1 MLGRRRWFAVTLGIV
16 ALAACACGSSRSSGS
31 SSGTSASSTAASKPP
46 KVAVVLFGPANDGGW
61 NTTWTAAVDKL
72 KAAISGIDV
81 TVVPNVNPGAQAQ
94 KTLSTLGE
102 QGYGLVV
109 VTGGYTTADFKR
121 ATAAYPNTQFVNLFG
136 TDIGSNLSRFDIGL
150 EDSRYLD
157 GMLAAM
163 STKSNVIGEVGGYP
177 IPVEIRTLDAL
188 ALGARSINPKIKVK
202 ILWVNSFYDPAKERQ
217 AAQALVDSGADV
229 LVMDSNTPAVASV
242 AKANNV
248 KFIGYGISRNA
259 DAPKQWLGAFSFN
272 WAPYLIDWT
281 KKIQA
286 GDFKSGLFY
295 WGLPNGVVGRTPYGS
310 SVSQAE
316 IDQID
321 NMMQKI
327 KSGEFKV
334 FQGPITSNTGKVVVP
349 KGQAIDTPKAL
360 AACCTWYN
368 ENIEGN
374 SSSS

>member
-1 MLGRRRWFAVTLGIV
+1 MDRDLLVIV
-16 ALAACACGSSRSSGS
+16 ALAACACGSSRSSGGS
-31 SSGTSASSTAASKPP
+31 DTAASSTVTDKPP
-46 KVAVVLFGPANDGGW
+46 KVAVVLYGPANDGGW

-72 KAAISGIDV
+72 KAAVPGAQV

-94 KTLSTLGE
+94 KTLSTLGQ

-109 VTGGYTTADFKR
+109 VTGGYTTADFKK

-136 TDIGSNLSRFDIGL
+136 TDVGSNLSRFDIGL

-163 STKSNVIGEVGGYP
+163 ATKSNIIGEVGGYP

-188 ALGARSINPKIKVK
+188 ALGAQSINKDVKVK

-217 AAQALVDSGADV
+217 AAQALVDAGADV

-242 AKANNV
+242 AKANDV

-259 DAPKQWLGAFSFN
+259 DAPSQWLGAFSFN

-281 KKIQA
+281 KKVQA
-286 GDFKSGLFY
+286 GTFKPGLFY
-295 WGLPNGVVGRTPYGS
+295 WGLPNGVVGRTEYGS
-310 SVSQAE
+310 SVSQTE

-321 NMMQKI
+321 QTLQQI
-327 KSGEFKV
+327 KTGELVV
-334 FQGPITSNTGKVVVP
+334 FQGPITDNTGKVVVP
-349 KGQAIDTPKAL
+349 EGEAIDTPAEL

-368 ENIEGN
+368 ENVEGN

>member
-1 MLGRRRWFAVTLGIV
+1 MLGRRQWIAISLVIV
-16 ALAACACGSSRSSGS
+16 ALAACACGSSRSSGGS
-31 SSGTSASSTAASKPP
+31 DTAASSTATDKPP
-46 KVAVVLFGPANDGGW
+46 KVAVVLYGPANDGGW

-72 KAAISGIDV
+72 KAAVPGAQV

-94 KTLSTLGE
+94 KTLSTLGQ

-109 VTGGYTTADFKR
+109 VTGGYTTADFKK
-121 ATAAYPNTQFVNLFG
+121 ATATYPNTQYVNLFG
-136 TDIGSNLSRFDIGL
+136 TDVGPNLSRFDIGL

-163 STKSNVIGEVGGYP
+163 ATKSNIIGEVGGYP

-188 ALGARSINPKIKVK
+188 ALGAQSINKDVKVK

-217 AAQALVDSGADV
+217 AAQALVDAGADV

-242 AKANNV
+242 AKANDV

-259 DAPKQWLGAFSFN
+259 DAPGQWLGAFSFN

-281 KKIQA
+281 KKVQA
-286 GDFKSGLFY
+286 GTFKPGLFY
-295 WGLPNGVVGRTPYGS
+295 WGLPNGVVGRTEYGS
-310 SVSQAE
+310 SVSQSD

-321 NMMQKI
+321 QTLQQI
-327 KSGEFKV
+327 KTGELVV
-334 FQGPITSNTGKVVVP
+334 FQGPITDNTGKVVVP
-349 KGQAIDTPKAL
+349 EGEAIDTPAEL

-368 ENIEGN
+368 ENVEGN